1 MNKTLIFDVILN
13 LMGIAIFFINR
24 YAGRTRKTKFRWSF
38 WWSDN
43 WQEFSTTMLLNA
55 ALMYIIHLPTSAIN
69 LDAFFSELP
78 FGLSL
83 AALPTMSFLLG
94 LGFTAIFYRFF
105 TNKIKTLGK

>member
-24 YAGRTRKTKFRWSF
+24 YAGRTRKTKFKWAF

-55 ALMYIIHLPTSAIN
+55 ALMYIIHLPTSAVN

-83 AALPTMSFLLG
+83 AALPTMSLLLG
-94 LGFTAIFYRFF
+94 IGVTSALYKFF
-105 TNKIKTLGK
+105 LTKIKNIKK